1 MIHGAAGLIVLHD
14 SLLPK
19 YRGFAPLP
27 TALINAEPYVGVTAL
42 FAKEKSDE
50 YDRGDILGQRKLAVT
65 YPARIQTVI
74 SAISGAYADLVIDIW
89 RRIHA
94 GVKLTGT
101 PQNEAE
107 ATYSLWR
114 VGADSCASRT

>member
-1 MIHGAAGLIVLHD
+1 MSTI
-14 SLLPK
+14 
-19 YRGFAPLP
+19 
-27 TALINAEPYVGVTAL
+27 GV
-42 FAKEKSDE
+42 
-50 YDRGDILGQRKLAVT
+50 LGQRKLAVT

>member
-1 MIHGAAGLIVLHD
+1 MLSHTSA
-14 SLLPK
+14 SLRYSQK
-19 YRGFAPLP
+19 RKVMS
-27 TALINAEPYVGVTAL
+27 TI
-42 FAKEKSDE
+42 
-50 YDRGDILGQRKLAVT
+50 RGDFLGQRKLAVT

-74 SAISGAYADLVIDIW
+74 SAISGAYADLLIDIW

-114 VGADSCASRT
+114 VGADSCASRTYGMTPRSGPCCR